1 MYGLSL
7 MNCFTI
13 IKSKIEL
20 KIKLISICI
29 SINVITNL
37 TIMILI
43 NTHVIQLIDSMLIS
57 LTILL
62 VIILYISSFPFYLS
76 LSCLTKRKVG
86 PYESLSGTY
95 SAILTDPISRYCLL
109 YYMRDLHQEESMYYY
124 RDSMRLKKYA
134 ENCKDRKLV
143 TTRVRKMIERYIG
156 VGSENEINISDSL
169 KKDVM
174 KEYNNPDLDETIL
187 LKIDEEIVSL
197 IVQNCG
203 NSFLAST
210 YASKAKDMLRWF
222 NAFEDMN
229 NEQKDAIIEK
239 IIEYYVEVK
248 KNTANHGNTT
258 IFTTKEETDLA
269 LLVKPKTMYSLS
281 TKKSAKSAF
290 YHTPS
295 IVAKTN
301 G

>member
-7 MNCFTI
+7 INCFTI

-20 KIKLISICI
+20 KIKFISICI
-29 SINVITNL
+29 LVNVLTNL
-37 TIMILI
+37 IIMILI
-43 NTHVIQLIDSMLIS
+43 NTHVIELINSMIVS
-57 LTILL
+57 LTLL
-62 VIILYISSFPFYLS
+62 FTIIIYICSFPFYLS

-134 ENCKDRKLV
+134 ENTKDKRLV
-143 TTRVRKMIERYIG
+143 TARVRKMIERYIG
-156 VGSENEINISDSL
+156 VGSENEINISDAL
-169 KKDVM
+169 KKEVM

-187 LKIDEEIVSL
+187 QKIDEEIVSL
-197 IVQNCG
+197 IVTNCG

-229 NEQKDAIIEK
+229 NEQKDAVIEK

-248 KNTANHGNTT
+248 QKTASHVHTT

-269 LLVKPKTMYSLS
+269 LLVKPKSLYSIS
-281 TKKSAKSAF
+281 AKKSVKSAF

-295 IVAKTN
+295 FVAKTN